1 MKNSDL
7 TAVILAAGKGTR
19 MKSSLPK
26 VLHKVDGRAMIDHIY
41 AETKKLTDDII
52 FVIGCEKVK
61 NHIAEYKNCRYAYQ
75 RKKLGTADALAKVKK
90 LKVGRRLLVMPGDV
104 PLLKSSQLRRLID
117 FHILNDNDISV
128 LTATRDDPS
137 GYGRIIKKNGKVT
150 DIREELDATASEK
163 RIKTVNSG
171 IYIFRAPEIFALL
184 EKIRPNPLKKEYY
197 LTDVIKIAAGAGMKI
212 KNLNSVNDSFLM
224 GINSKTDLAMA
235 EKIQRSVNKKGAR
248 KAPVKEK

>member
-1 MKNSDL
+1 M
-7 TAVILAAGKGTR
+7 
-19 MKSSLPK
+19 
-26 VLHKVDGRAMIDHIY
+26 
-41 AETKKLTDDII
+41 
-52 FVIGCEKVK
+52 
-61 NHIAEYKNCRYAYQ
+61 
-75 RKKLGTADALAKVKK
+75 
-90 LKVGRRLLVMPGDV
+90 
-104 PLLKSSQLRRLID
+104 
-117 FHILNDNDISV
+117 
-128 LTATRDDPS
+128 
-137 GYGRIIKKNGKVT
+137 
-150 DIREELDATASEK
+150 
-163 RIKTVNSG
+163 NSG